1 MDKNLKRIRKA
12 IEMRQKAKGLNR
24 TNRSQQEDYLQS
36 NALPEMEESHG
47 FYPSISAS
55 HTNSASPEN
64 NSRITS
70 IAVKALLS
78 VSLFLGTAFVT
89 EIDRPFMQ
97 QPKEWLT
104 STLTNQFPFAKVN
117 AWYSDAFG
125 APLSFRPSTVTE
137 EVTNDAGYLPVNGI
151 ISEHFHENGQGIY
164 IEPEGE
170 ENVAAVQEG
179 IVVFAGNDRSTE
191 KTVKIQHADG
201 TTTQYGFLDSIEVH
215 LYQHIANGQVLGTS
229 GMEMESESSSVF
241 FAIEQEN
248 QYIDPEQ
255 VILVDQQP

>member
-1 MDKNLKRIRKA
+1 MDKNLKKIRKA
-12 IEMRQKAKGLNR
+12 IEMRQKAKGLNQ
-24 TNRSQQEDYLQS
+24 TKQKQQEDYLQS
-36 NALPEMEESHG
+36 NALPDMEESHG

-55 HTNSASPEN
+55 HTNSAIPEN
-64 NSRITS
+64 NSRVTN

-89 EIDRPFMQ
+89 EIDRPFMN

-117 AWYSDAFG
+117 AWYSEAFG
-125 APLSFRPSTVTE
+125 APLSFSPSAVTE
-137 EVTNDAGYLPVNGI
+137 EVITDSSYLPVNGI

-164 IEPEGE
+164 IEVEGE

-179 IVVFAGNDRSTE
+179 IVVFAGNDRSTN

-215 LYQHIANGQVLGTS
+215 LYQHISNGQVLGTLGTENDS
-229 GMEMESESSSVF
+229 TSVF

>member
-1 MDKNLKRIRKA
+1 MHGIL
-12 IEMRQKAKGLNR
+12 MHLV
-24 TNRSQQEDYLQS
+24 
-36 NALPEMEESHG
+36 LPCHS
-47 FYPSISAS
+47 
-55 HTNSASPEN
+55 
-64 NSRITS
+64 
-70 IAVKALLS
+70 K
-78 VSLFLGTAFVT
+78 
-89 EIDRPFMQ
+89 
-97 QPKEWLT
+97 
-104 STLTNQFPFAKVN
+104 
-117 AWYSDAFG
+117 
-125 APLSFRPSTVTE
+125 PSTVTE

-241 FAIEQEN
+241 SQLSKKTN
-248 QYIDPEQ
+248 
-255 VILVDQQP
+255 ILILSR